1 MTMTVGGYPYSDL
14 FPKPCSELL
23 ALVVPHAQSLLE
35 QSGNFLPF
43 AAVGVTNGVVEMVR
57 VDASPEDP
65 DEMAWT
71 LLQSIGRRVDA
82 GEVVSAAQCS
92 FMPERDMVWGSGA
105 GVSVLL
111 EARGHP
117 AVLVMLSCR
126 RIGGAWVLERR
137 PMLLPGT
144 ETLFAGSAREKKV
157 P

>member
-1 MTMTVGGYPYSDL
+1 MDGYPYSSL
-14 FPKPCSELL
+14 FPKFYADLL
-23 ALVVPHAQSLLE
+23 ALVVPQAQSLLE
-35 QSGNFLPF
+35 QSGKFLPF
-43 AAVGVTNGVVEMVR
+43 AAVGLTNGMVEMVV

-71 LLQSIGRRVDA
+71 LLQSMGRRVDA
-82 GEVVSAAQCS
+82 GEVVSAARCG
-92 FMPERDMVWGSGA
+92 FMSEQDMVWADGA

-117 AVLVMLSCR
+117 AVLIMLSCR
-126 RIGGAWVLERR
+126 RIGGAWVLEQR